1 MGFKGGQI
9 DPPPPA
15 YPGFH
20 PTRDRVKRNY
30 LQKKQINERMTM
42 WKYEIN
48 QERVK
53 RYKSDNNCIG

>member
-1 MGFKGGQI
+1 MMNCVS
-9 DPPPPA
+9 
-15 YPGFH
+15 
-20 PTRDRVKRNY
+20 RLRVTVY
-30 LQKKQINERMTM
+30 KKTQINERITM